1 MILFCLLS
9 HAIKLMSGIATAT
22 AFGLQASNSYAFP
35 YCRAKEMEFKDA
47 IGDMGRQLTKAKIDA
62 NLREMN
68 LLAAA
73 QEREEQLRKELD
85 DLRALLQSEKSSQA
99 TK

>member
-1 MILFCLLS
+1 MPLS
-9 HAIKLMSGIATAT
+9 CG
-22 AFGLQASNSYAFP
+22 
-35 YCRAKEMEFKDA
+35 RAKEAEFKDA

-85 DLRALLQSEKSSQA
+85 DLRALLQSEKGSQA
-99 TK
+99 STK